1 MVVRSRSSLHV
12 RQDSDLSL
20 LPPPSK
26 RPRIQHLNPLPSSSS
41 RHLRRRGS
49 SPDLLDTTIE
59 PATTPKPLAVRPA
72 NSPLSAATAAPLPRA
87 SARRPR
93 LVSSASASAS
103 THNHRSP
110 PPSFSNNPKTPH
122 FRNRHDTPST
132 TPIPDPRESPDPL
145 DTISPA
151 PAISSPRT
159 RPPAV
164 RESRYHRPQQT
175 KQQPKI
181 EEKPAENPVG
191 SDKTSRNHAS
201 RNSRRNNS
209 VPPPES
215 QPPTAPVSAP
225 APSAGRE
232 RRSLRSHDSGPKFRS
247 ELAAYFPNYD
257 QLLSLEPQ
265 KTGMLRVNCVLHI
278 GVELTE
284 S

>member
-1 MVVRSRSSLHV
+1 MAVRSRSSLHV

-41 RHLRRRGS
+41 RRLRRRGS

-93 LVSSASASAS
+93 LISSASSS
-103 THNHRSP
+103 TYNHRSP
-110 PPSFSNNPKTPH
+110 PPSSSNNPKTPH
-122 FRNRHDTPST
+122 FRNRHDAPST

-151 PAISSPRT
+151 PAISSPRP
-159 RPPAV
+159 RPPPAV
-164 RESRYHRPQQT
+164 RESHHHHP
-175 KQQPKI
+175 QQPKQQHKV
-181 EEKPAENPVG
+181 EDKPAENPVG
-191 SDKTSRNHAS
+191 SDKTSRNNVS
-201 RNSRRNNS
+201 RTLQRNNS

-215 QPPTAPVSAP
+215 QPPPAPAPAP

-265 KTGMLRVNCVLHI
+265 KTGMLRANCVFCI
-278 GVELTE
+278 GVELTV

>member
-1 MVVRSRSSLHV
+1 MAVRSRSSLHV

-20 LPPPSK
+20 LPPPTK
-26 RPRIQHLNPLPSSSS
+26 RPRLQHLNPLPSSSS
-41 RHLRRRGS
+41 RRLRRRGS

-93 LVSSASASAS
+93 LVSSASSS
-103 THNHRSP
+103 TYNHHSP
-110 PPSFSNNPKTPH
+110 PPPPSSFSNNPKTPH

-151 PAISSPRT
+151 PAISSPRP

-164 RESRYHRPQQT
+164 RESRYHRPQQPR
-175 KQQPKI
+175 QHPNS

-191 SDKTSRNHAS
+191 SDKTSRNNAS
-201 RNSRRNNS
+201 WNSRGNNS
-209 VPPPES
+209 VPLPES
-215 QPPTAPVSAP
+215 QPPAPVPGST
-225 APSAGRE
+225 PSAGRE

-247 ELAAYFPNYD
+247 ELTAYFSNYG

-265 KTGMLRVNCVLHI
+265 KTGMLRANCVFL
-278 GVELTE
+278 
-284 S
+284 SAWN